1 MLIHQ
6 ISVTEHLN
14 IILKHYIPHH
24 SWERCAIPNTIK
36 IQSGRDLPDIQS
48 TLPDVR
54 INLTRV
60 GVKNVKKLV
69 EVSRPEKRP
78 VIFISNFD
86 VFVDL
91 PGSLKGANLSRNF
104 EVIDEVLQQAID
116 GDVKE
121 IENLCS
127 VVARKLLDR
136 HEYADRTEVLMNS
149 QFMVKRET
157 PVSHTSCHEVV
168 KVHARAVA
176 RRTFREPIVRKSI
189 GAEVTG
195 MTACPCAQDIMK
207 ERAVTVLQNLEIPKE
222 KIEAFL
228 GEVPMATHNQ
238 RGRGFL
244 CIEIDDDQHVKL
256 EKIIRILK
264 ESMSSSIFELLK
276 RGDESYVVL
285 SAHKNPRFVEDCVRE
300 IAKKVLAEFKE
311 LPGDSLITIKQ
322 TNEESIHQHDA
333 YAERQATMAE
343 LFVELNGEH
352 S

>member
-1 MLIHQ
+1 
-6 ISVTEHLN
+6 
-14 IILKHYIPHH
+14 
-24 SWERCAIPNTIK
+24 
-36 IQSGRDLPDIQS
+36 LPDIQS

-116 GDVKE
+116 GEVRE

-157 PVSHTSCHEVV
+157 PISRTHCHEVV

-207 ERAVTVLQNLEIPKE
+207 ERAISVLQGLGIPDE
-222 KIEAFL
+222 KIELFL
-228 GEVPMATHNQ
+228 QEVPMATHNQ

-256 EKIIRILK
+256 EKIITILK

-276 RGDESYVVL
+276 RSDESYVVL
-285 SAHKNPRFVEDCVRE
+285 NAHKNPRFVEDCVRE
-300 IAKKVLAEFKE
+300 IAKKVIHEFHD
-311 LPGDSLITIKQ
+311 LPGDSLVTIKQ

-343 LFVELNGEH
+343 LFVEMNGE
-352 S
+352 SSDT

>member
-1 MLIHQ
+1 M
-6 ISVTEHLN
+6 
-14 IILKHYIPHH
+14 
-24 SWERCAIPNTIK
+24 
-36 IQSGRDLPDIQS
+36 
-48 TLPDVR
+48 
-54 INLTRV
+54 
-60 GVKNVKKLV
+60 
-69 EVSRPEKRP
+69 
-78 VIFISNFD
+78 IFISNFD

-121 IENLCS
+121 IEELCS

-136 HEYADRTEVLMNS
+136 HEYADRTEVLMKS

-168 KVHARAVA
+168 QVHARAVA
-176 RRTFREPIVRKSI
+176 RRTFRDPIVRKSI

-207 ERAVTVLQNLEIPKE
+207 ERAIHVLQNLGIPDG
-222 KIEAFL
+222 KIGEFL
-228 GEVPMATHNQ
+228 KEVPMATHNQ
-238 RGRGFL
+238 RGRGL
-244 CIEIDDDQHVKL
+244 LVIEIDDDQHVKL

-264 ESMSSSIFELLK
+264 ESMSASIFELLK

-285 SAHKNPRFVEDCVRE
+285 NAHKNPRFVEDCVRE
-300 IAKKVLAEFKE
+300 IAKKVLAEFKD
-311 LPGDSLITIKQ
+311 LPGDSLVTITQ

-343 LFVELNGEH
+343 LYVELNSEVN
-352 S
+352 

>member
-1 MLIHQ
+1 
-6 ISVTEHLN
+6 
-14 IILKHYIPHH
+14 
-24 SWERCAIPNTIK
+24 
-36 IQSGRDLPDIQS
+36 LPDVQS
-48 TLPDVR
+48 TCPDVR

-60 GVKNVKKLV
+60 GVKNVKKMV
-69 EVSRPEKRP
+69 EVSRADRRP

-136 HEYADRTEVLMNS
+136 HEYADRTEVLMRS
-149 QFMVKRET
+149 EFMVKRET

-176 RRTFREPIVRKSI
+176 RRTFRSPIVRKSI
-189 GAEVTG
+189 GAEVMG
-195 MTACPCAQDIMK
+195 MTACPCAQNIVK
-207 ERAVTVLQNLEIPKE
+207 ERAEHVLQDLGVETE
-222 KIEAFL
+222 KINQFFD
-228 GEVPMATHNQ
+228 EVPMATHNQ

-244 CIEIDDDQHVKL
+244 CIETDDDQHVQL
-256 EKIIRILK
+256 EKIIDILK
-264 ESMSSSIFELLK
+264 ESMSAPIFELLK
-276 RGDESYVVL
+276 RGDESYVVFN
-285 SAHKNPRFVEDCVRE
+285 AHKNPRFVEDCVRE
-300 IAKKVLAEFKE
+300 MAKKVLAEFHS
-311 LPGDSLITIKQ
+311 LPGDALVTIKQ

-333 YAERQATMAE
+333 YAERQATIAE
-343 LFVELNGEH
+343 LFVELNGEIQ
-352 S
+352 

>member
-1 MLIHQ
+1 MINRSKPFGAII
-6 ISVTEHLN
+6 ISEVTNPE
-14 IILKHYIPHH
+14 I
-24 SWERCAIPNTIK
+24 
-36 IQSGRDLPDIQS
+36 GRELPDIQS
-48 TLPDVR
+48 TTPAVR

-69 EVSRPEKRP
+69 EVSRPERRP
-78 VIFISNFD
+78 VIFISTFD

-121 IENLCS
+121 IEDLCG

-136 HEYADRTEVLMNS
+136 HEYADRTEVIMES

-157 PVSHTSCHEVV
+157 PVSETSCHEVV
-168 KVHARAVA
+168 KVHASAVA

-189 GAEVTG
+189 GAEVIG

-207 ERAVTVLQNLEIPKE
+207 ERAVYVLQNLGVDNDQIS
-222 KIEAFL
+222 AFL
-228 GEVPMATHNQ
+228 KEVPMATHNQ

-244 CIEIDDDQHVKL
+244 SIEIDDDQHVKL

-264 ESMSSSIFELLK
+264 DSMSASIYELLK
-276 RGDESYVVL
+276 RGDESFVVL
-285 SAHKNPRFVEDCVRE
+285 NAHKNPRFVEDCVRE
-300 IAKKVLAEFKE
+300 IAKKVLTEFND

-343 LFVELNGEH
+343 LFVELNGEQPDMI
-352 S
+352 

>member
-1 MLIHQ
+1 MNQ
-6 ISVTEHLN
+6 KT
-14 IILKHYIPHH
+14 
-24 SWERCAIPNTIK
+24 
-36 IQSGRDLPDIQS
+36 GRELPDIQS
-48 TLPDVR
+48 TIPAVR

-69 EVSRPEKRP
+69 EVSRQEKRP
-78 VIFISNFD
+78 VVFISIFD

-116 GDVKE
+116 GEVKE
-121 IENLCS
+121 IEDLCS

-136 HEYADRTEVLMNS
+136 HEYADRTEVRMMS
-149 QFMVKRET
+149 QYMVKRET

-168 KVHARAVA
+168 QVHARAVA

-207 ERAVTVLQNLEIPKE
+207 ERALYVMRNLEIEKE
-222 KIEAFL
+222 KVDAFL
-228 GEVPMATHNQ
+228 AEVPMATHNQ
-238 RGRGFL
+238 RGRAFL

-256 EKIIRILK
+256 EKIIQILK
-264 ESMSSSIFELLK
+264 ESMSASIFELLK

-285 SAHKNPRFVEDCVRE
+285 NAHKNPRFVEDCVRE
-300 IAKKVLAEFKE
+300 VAKKVLAEFKD

-343 LFVELNGEH
+343 LYVELNGEH